1 MRILAGHRGTPQM
14 PVDPLAPEWLS
25 RIVPDIADA
34 DILICGSRSFTEC
47 VLGSL
52 DRLGVPSQQIHAE
65 RFGY

>member
-1 MRILAGHRGTPQM
+1 M